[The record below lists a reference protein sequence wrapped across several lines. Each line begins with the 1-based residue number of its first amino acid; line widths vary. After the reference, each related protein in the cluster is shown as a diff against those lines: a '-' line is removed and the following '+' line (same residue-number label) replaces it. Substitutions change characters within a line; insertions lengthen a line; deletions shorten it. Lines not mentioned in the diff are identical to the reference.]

1 MIYNLNLRLYTKE
14 GEQADYL
21 FVTAKSPKGQT
32 DFWCTDSEASKDIYN
47 VMIKRM
53 AEFINDHE
61 SEIHENFKTGK
72 VEPVKEKINQQC
84 KDVERVRTPVE
95 LNVCNC
101 FVSDDSSTSMIEDWD
116 LSFYLG
122 NVVKYIS
129 RAGRKDNAIE
139 DLEKAQQYLNWEID
153 RLKAREQK

>member
-1 MIYNLNLRLYTKE
+1 M
-14 GEQADYL
+14 
-21 FVTAKSPKGQT
+21 
-32 DFWCTDSEASKDIYN
+32 
-47 VMIKRM
+47 
-53 AEFINDHE
+53 
-61 SEIHENFKTGK
+61 
-72 VEPVKEKINQQC
+72 
-84 KDVERVRTPVE
+84 ERVGTPVE

-101 FVSDDSSTSMIEDWD
+101 FVSDDSSTSIKVSHNPVSNPSHYTSGRKYEPRKVIEDWD
-116 LSFYLG
+116 LSFHLG